1 VLQGAGFTE
10 VGVPARAALRARPPL
25 CLARA
30 ADCDAG
36 LLLPSRSR
44 PRSALTSTLW
54 SYTIVTAP
62 QFGTPTSPHSPPA
75 RALFMLLL
83 LLLLRCTFFTLP
95 PELVE
100 RGR

>member
-1 VLQGAGFTE
+1 MLQGAGFTE

-83 LLLLRCTFFTLP
+83 LLLRCTFFTLP